1 MTRRIVIRP
10 KASVDL
16 DEQFAY
22 IADSNFDAALSF
34 FDATR
39 QTFSQLA
46 RLPGIGS
53 VYNVKNPRLVGLR
66 KWGVRGF
73 EKHLI
78 FYLEGDEYI
87 EIVRLIHK
95 TSRYAGNERVF
106 RSEREATRAVLTA
119 LNLVSLPPWSWEI
132 RGTFVMYFQ
141 RDNYRFKFP
150 TLYA

>member
-53 VYNVKNPRLVGLR
+53 VYNVKNPRLNPVQ
-66 KWGVRGF
+66 VETYSF
-73 EKHLI
+73 
-78 FYLEGDEYI
+78 FYS
-87 EIVRLIHK
+87 K
-95 TSRYAGNERVF
+95 TQVFKMDRV
-106 RSEREATRAVLTA
+106 
-119 LNLVSLPPWSWEI
+119 
-132 RGTFVMYFQ
+132 
-141 RDNYRFKFP
+141 
-150 TLYA
+150 

>member
-10 KASVDL
+10 KASLDL

-22 IADSNFDAALSF
+22 IAENNFNAALSF

-46 RLPGIGS
+46 QLPSIGG
-53 VYNVKNPRLVGLR
+53 VYNAKNPRLAGLR

-87 EIVRLIHK
+87 EIVRLIH
-95 TSRYAGNERVF
+95 A
-106 RSEREATRAVLTA
+106 A
-119 LNLVSLPPWSWEI
+119 
-132 RGTFVMYFQ
+132 
-141 RDNYRFKFP
+141 RDISQI
-150 TLYA
+150 LAEEE

>member
-10 KASVDL
+10 KASLDL

-22 IADSNFDAALSF
+22 IAENNFNAALSF

-46 RLPGIGS
+46 QLPGIGGI
-53 VYNVKNPRLVGLR
+53 YNAKNPRLVGLR

-87 EIVRLIHK
+87 EIVRLIH
-95 TSRYAGNERVF
+95 A
-106 RSEREATRAVLTA
+106 A
-119 LNLVSLPPWSWEI
+119 
-132 RGTFVMYFQ
+132 
-141 RDNYRFKFP
+141 RDISQI
-150 TLYA
+150 LAEEE

>member
-46 RLPGIGS
+46 QLPGIGS
-53 VYNVKNPRLVGLR
+53 VYNVKNMILPAYHIVQT
-66 KWGVRGF
+66 F
-73 EKHLI
+73 MS
-78 FYLEGDEYI
+78 
-87 EIVRLIHK
+87 EI
-95 TSRYAGNERVF
+95 
-106 RSEREATRAVLTA
+106 
-119 LNLVSLPPWSWEI
+119 NLSSIYV
-132 RGTFVMYFQ
+132 
-141 RDNYRFKFP
+141 
-150 TLYA
+150 

>member
-1 MTRRIVIRP
+1 MATKTHSASGETSQVIAMTRRIVIRP

-78 FYLEGDEYI
+78 FYLEGMSI
-87 EIVRLIHK
+87 SKLF
-95 TSRYAGNERVF
+95 G
-106 RSEREATRAVLTA
+106 
-119 LNLVSLPPWSWEI
+119 
-132 RGTFVMYFQ
+132 
-141 RDNYRFKFP
+141 
-150 TLYA
+150 

>member
-22 IADSNFDAALSF
+22 IADSNFDA
-34 FDATR
+34 TR

-46 RLPGIGS
+46 RLPGTGS

-66 KWGVRGF
+66 EWGVRGF

-87 EIVRLIHK
+87 EIVRLIH
-95 TSRYAGNERVF
+95 
-106 RSEREATRAVLTA
+106 
-119 LNLVSLPPWSWEI
+119 
-132 RGTFVMYFQ
+132 M
-141 RDNYRFKFP
+141 D
-150 TLYA
+150 

>member
-78 FYLEGDEYI
+78 FYLEESHIYWKMI
-87 EIVRLIHK
+87 RMKILFHVR
-95 TSRYAGNERVF
+95 
-106 RSEREATRAVLTA
+106 
-119 LNLVSLPPWSWEI
+119 SLMFW
-132 RGTFVMYFQ
+132 
-141 RDNYRFKFP
+141 
-150 TLYA
+150 L